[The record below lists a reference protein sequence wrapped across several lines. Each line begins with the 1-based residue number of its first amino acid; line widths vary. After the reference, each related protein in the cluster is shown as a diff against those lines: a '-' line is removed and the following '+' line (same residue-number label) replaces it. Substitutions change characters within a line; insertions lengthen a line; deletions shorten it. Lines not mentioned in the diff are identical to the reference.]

1 LNQAVTTRV
10 SQLVKQQR
18 AAASDK
24 KSAKLSLAA
33 YPLSVNPTAKVRPYA
48 ATLVMQ
54 CADAVI
60 ELSNLNMQAND
71 SFVWSPDQCGETT
84 LEIEVDNMTLTK
96 RYPGPLGLPTLLEEF
111 QDGARVFTPADFPA
125 AADRLDA
132 LDITEITIRYD
143 MTGRTELLQLAQDY
157 QYMLEQNTPST
168 QPALSRMDIAVPTRA
183 GRCWSGTRE
192 PEAPLTVPKFIK
204 AEAEKKVNPP
214 PPPPVR
220 KLPPIEPLKPAPT
233 KSITIVKGDT
243 LFSIGR
249 KYKVDPGILR
259 ALNGLKSDTIIEGSK
274 LLVPIWATPAGL
286 KE

>member
-1 LNQAVTTRV
+1 
-10 SQLVKQQR
+10 
-18 AAASDK
+18 
-24 KSAKLSLAA
+24 
-33 YPLSVNPTAKVRPYA
+33 
-48 ATLVMQ
+48 
-54 CADAVI
+54 
-60 ELSNLNMQAND
+60 
-71 SFVWSPDQCGETT
+71 
-84 LEIEVDNMTLTK
+84 
-96 RYPGPLGLPTLLEEF
+96 
-111 QDGARVFTPADFPA
+111 
-125 AADRLDA
+125 
-132 LDITEITIRYD
+132 
-143 MTGRTELLQLAQDY
+143 
-157 QYMLEQNTPST
+157 
-168 QPALSRMDIAVPTRA
+168 MDIAVPTRA